1 MNTEAIL
8 KRFENAKKARSN
20 WIPVWEEC
28 YEYALPLRESFFG
41 QEAGADR
48 MDKIF
53 DETAVTGV
61 QEFASRL
68 QYGLIPNFANWFRF
82 EAGSDIPADQR
93 QELQAEL
100 DEVTEAV
107 AEVIRNS
114 NFSQEASESFLDL
127 AVGTGNMLIE
137 EGDEVNPV
145 KFTAVP
151 LSQVMLD
158 RGPYGEIDGVFR
170 ERQVKARDVQVLW
183 PKAKISTELRDTI
196 QKEPDKD
203 LVFIDCIY
211 RDYLDKKGEVYIYNV
226 IEISTKT
233 EIATAK
239 LSGEGAKPWVNF
251 RWSKA
256 ASETYGRGPLMNAL
270 PAIKVANLTVQ
281 LILENAQFAI
291 GGIWQMDDDGSM
303 NVDTIELVPGTILSV
318 DPNSR
323 GLQGVQSPSRFDVS
337 QLVLDSMRENI
348 KKALFNEDFGPMD
361 KTPMSA
367 TEVSARQGSLA
378 QVIGSAYGRLLTEFV
393 NPVVMRVVHIMK
405 KRGMIELPRVNG
417 REIRIVAKSPLAR
430 AQRSQDILQL
440 TNFIGMVT
448 NTMGPQ
454 AAAQYINP
462 SKAVEQLAQWY
473 EIPQKLLVSD
483 EERES
488 NQRRMGENLAQA
500 EANQQ
505 GGAAQ
510 MAEAMQKLMP

>member
-1 MNTEAIL
+1 MNTEAVI
-8 KRFENAKKARSN
+8 KRYNNAKKARSN
-20 WIPVWEEC
+20 WISVWEEC
-28 YEYALPLRESFFG
+28 YEYALPLRESFFA
-41 QEAGADR
+41 EPVGADR

-82 EAGSDIPADQR
+82 EAGTDVPPEER
-93 QELQAEL
+93 KNLQAEL

-107 AEVIRNS
+107 AEVIKNS

-127 AVGTGNMLIE
+127 AVGTGNMLVE
-137 EGDEVNPV
+137 EGDESNPV

-151 LSQVMLD
+151 LTQVTLD

-170 ERQVKARDVQVLW
+170 ERAIKGRDVKVLW
-183 PKAKISTELRDTI
+183 PQANLGQSLSEACIR
-196 QKEPDKD
+196 EPDKE
-203 LVFIDCIY
+203 LIFIDCIY
-211 RDYLDKKGEVYIYNV
+211 RDWAAKGTETYIYNV
-226 IEISTKT
+226 IEVSTKT
-233 EIATAK
+233 LVAKATF
-239 LSGEGAKPWVNF
+239 SGEGSKPWVNF

-291 GGIWQMDDDGSM
+291 GGIWQMDDDGFM
-303 NVDTIELVPGTILSV
+303 NVDTIELGPGTILSV

-323 GLQGVQSPSRFDVS
+323 GLQGVQSPARFDVA
-337 QLVLDSMRENI
+337 QLVLKDMHENI
-348 KKALFNEDFGPMD
+348 KRALFNEDFGPMD

-378 QVIGSAYGRLLTEFV
+378 QVIGSAYGRLLSEFV
-393 NPVVMRVVHIMK
+393 NPIVMRVVYIMK
-405 KRGMIELPRVNG
+405 KRGMIELPKLNG

-454 AAAQYINP
+454 AASQ
-462 SKAVEQLAQWY
+462 
-473 EIPQKLLVSD
+473 
-483 EERES
+483 
-488 NQRRMGENLAQA
+488 
-500 EANQQ
+500 
-505 GGAAQ
+505 
-510 MAEAMQKLMP
+510 

>member
-1 MNTEAIL
+1 
-8 KRFENAKKARSN
+8 
-20 WIPVWEEC
+20 
-28 YEYALPLRESFFG
+28 
-41 QEAGADR
+41 

-82 EAGSDIPADQR
+82 EPGTDVPPEQR

-100 DEVTEAV
+100 DEVSAAV
-107 AEVIRNS
+107 AEVISNS

-137 EGDEVNPV
+137 EGDEKNPV

-151 LSQVMLD
+151 LSQVILD

-170 ERQVKARDVQVLW
+170 ERTVKARDVKVLW
-183 PKAKISTELRDTI
+183 PKAKLGDGLSNKIKEDPDT
-196 QKEPDKD
+196 D
-203 LVFIDCIY
+203 LNFIDCIY
-211 RDYLDKKGEVYIYNV
+211 RDWADKTKESYIYQV
-226 IEISTKT
+226 IEVSTKT
-233 EIATAK
+233 QVATAT
-239 LSGEGAKPWVNF
+239 LSGEGSRPWVNF

-256 ASETYGRGPLMNAL
+256 AMETYGRGPLMNAL

-303 NVDTIELVPGTILSV
+303 NVDNIELVPGTILSV

-348 KKALFNEDFGPMD
+348 KKALYNEDFGPMD

-378 QVIGSAYGRLLTEFV
+378 QVIGSAYGRLLSEFV

-405 KRGMIELPRVNG
+405 KRGMIELPKING

-448 NTMGPQ
+448 NTMGQQ
-454 AAAQYINP
+454 AAAQYIDP
-462 SKAVEQLAQWY
+462 AKAVEQLAEWY
-473 EIPQKLLVSD
+473 EVPQKLLISD
-483 EERES
+483 EKRQAT
-488 NQRRMGENLAQA
+488 QRQIGENLATA
-500 EANQQ
+500 EANQP

-510 MAEAMQKLMP
+510 MADAMQKLMP

>member
-1 MNTEAIL
+1 MKAESIL
-8 KRFENAKKARSN
+8 KRFENAKNARSN
-20 WIPVWEEC
+20 WISVWEEC
-28 YEYALPLRESFFG
+28 YEYALPLRESFFQS
-41 QEAGADR
+41 QEGASR

-82 EAGSDIPADQR
+82 EAGTDVPPEQR
-93 QELQAEL
+93 AELQEEL
-100 DEVTEAV
+100 DEVTDAV
-107 AEVIRNS
+107 SEVIKNS
-114 NFSQEASESFLDL
+114 NFAQEAAESFLDL
-127 AVGTGNMLIE
+127 SVGTGNMLIE
-137 EGDEVNPV
+137 EGDERNPV

-151 LSQVMLD
+151 LTQVILD

-170 ERQVKARDVQVLW
+170 ERLVKARDIEVLW
-183 PKAKISTELRDTI
+183 PKAKMGESLSQVIISD
-196 QKEPDKD
+196 PDKE
-203 LVFIDCIY
+203 LPFIDCIY
-211 RDYLDKKGEVYIYNV
+211 RNWADKTKESYTYAVMEV
-226 IEISTKT
+226 STKT
-233 EIATAK
+233 IVAESEF
-239 LSGEGAKPWVNF
+239 SGEGAKPWVNF

-281 LILENAQFAI
+281 LILENAEMAI
-291 GGIWQMDDDGSM
+291 GGIWQMDDDGTM
-303 NVDTIELVPGTILSV
+303 NVDNIDLVPGTILSV

-348 KKALFNEDFGPMD
+348 KRALFNEDFGPMD

-393 NPVVMRVVHIMK
+393 NPVVMRVVHILK
-405 KRGMIELPRVNG
+405 KRGTIELPKING

-454 AAAQYINP
+454 AAGQFIDPA
-462 SKAVEQLAQWY
+462 KAVAQLAEWY
-473 EIPQKLLVSD
+473 EIPQKLLVS
-483 EERES
+483 EEA
-488 NQRRMGENLAQA
+488 RRQQAQQQGEMLAQA
-500 EANQQ
+500 EANQA
-505 GGAAQ
+505 GGASQ
-510 MAEAMQKLMP
+510 MADAMQKLMP